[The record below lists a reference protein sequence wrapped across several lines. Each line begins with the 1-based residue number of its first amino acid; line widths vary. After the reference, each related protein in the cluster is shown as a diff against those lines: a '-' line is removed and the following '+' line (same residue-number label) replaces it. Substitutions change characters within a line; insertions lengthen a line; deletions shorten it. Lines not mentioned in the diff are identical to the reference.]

1 MTCEDFALCVFPEKR
16 ASKGGVFIVRDPDV
30 CFRSAGDQG
39 AAGEGSI
46 EARRRDPHLKE
57 GAGGAPKD
65 VSREQTQRLAAL
77 CTGSSH
83 LSMAQVMPTI
93 HFRTALLAQQ
103 MRHTL
108 ATPCT
113 HSTHDRRCLY
123 S

>member
-1 MTCEDFALCVFPEKR
+1 MSASGQQAIKERQEK
-16 ASKGGVFIVRDPDV
+16 AQLKH
-30 CFRSAGDQG
+30 GD
-39 AAGEGSI
+39 AT
-46 EARRRDPHLKE
+46 RLKE